1 MEDEIDSLLEEI
13 YANDSYENDDFDLF
27 DEIIIFKINE
37 NNHLQDEIFVA

>member
-13 YANDSYENDDFDLF
+13 YANDSYENDLDLF

-37 NNHLQDEIFVA
+37 NNHLQDEVFVA